1 MNLERNTDKSFGK
14 NDLISIIVPV
24 YNVEKYLVKCLDSI
38 INQTY
43 KYLEI
48 ILIDDGSTDGS
59 GRICDE
65 YAKKD
70 NRIKVL
76 HKGNGGLSSARNVGL
91 DMSAGQYIA
100 FVDSDDWLELDMYE
114 YLMKN
119 RAVDGITVC
128 GYYQGDEKI
137 YNTCK
142 IAEKYLGYKSWY
154 EAVNIVIDTDFD
166 TIINRKKGTVVGNYA
181 WNKLYKREVF
191 NNIRYPENRL
201 YEDMFIFPKLAK
213 AAKILK
219 FLPEAKY
226 WYRYRPG
233 SITKSISVKN
243 DKDLILARL
252 EYEKIFSKERFK
264 YDQCRLLTS
273 HAYLRLA
280 NSYFCSS
287 QIQVN
292 KKEIN
297 KIMNNLKIR
306 RDALYLCSDW
316 KFKIRFFLLYINP
329 VFYNIVR
336 FSWIKL
342 KNITYN
348 IRRIYEKNIN

>member
-316 KFKIRFFLLYINP
+316 KFKIRFFLL
-329 VFYNIVR
+329 
-336 FSWIKL
+336 L
-342 KNITYN
+342 
-348 IRRIYEKNIN
+348 